1 LWKKSKDR
9 SHKFQRKRR
18 RNIQAH
24 LEDAVENGLVALV
37 EDLSM
42 DLSINLLLPLDKE
55 RKVHLDQDLKVARS
69 QADNS
74 SSKSLSI

>member
-1 LWKKSKDR
+1 LWKKSKNR
-9 SHKFQRKRR
+9 SQKFQKKRR
-18 RNIQAH
+18 RNVQAH
-24 LEDAVENGLVALV
+24 LKDAVENGLVASA
-37 EDLSM
+37 EDLSI
-42 DLSINLLLPLDKE
+42 SLLLPPDKE

>member
-1 LWKKSKDR
+1 
-9 SHKFQRKRR
+9 
-18 RNIQAH
+18 
-24 LEDAVENGLVALV
+24 VENGLVASA
-37 EDLSM
+37 EDLSITHL
-42 DLSINLLLPLDKE
+42 LSPDKE